1 MIELNKGSNYQSLLD
16 RITLLESTI
25 EDRVDDISRL
35 RRLNSKLL
43 AELSIYRS
51 NEVTTEYQV
60 LADKGRTIELLK
72 QLGRKEAYMSTR
84 EELLDDDTEYC
95 CYCNEVKI
103 TFQCCRENHFERF
116 RDMCGEQQLSILENT

>member
-72 QLGRKEAYMSTR
+72 QLGRKH
-84 EELLDDDTEYC
+84 
-95 CYCNEVKI
+95 I
-103 TFQCCRENHFERF
+103 
-116 RDMCGEQQLSILENT
+116 

>member
-16 RITLLESTI
+16 RITLLESTL

-35 RRLNSKLL
+35 SRLNSMLL

-51 NEVTTEYQV
+51 QV
-60 LADKGRTIELLK
+60 
-72 QLGRKEAYMSTR
+72 RKEVYMSTR

-95 CYCNEVKI
+95 CYCNEVKS
-103 TFQCCRENHFERF
+103 TFQCCGENHFERF
-116 RDMCGEQQLSILENT
+116 RDMCGEQQLSILENI